1 LRAQQNKDIGYI
13 KQKLM
18 ALSVIHQFV
27 QHSMYTLPR
36 HLLQASNKHQIHS
49 LQSTPVAVVLISQI
63 LFVARG
69 KAAMKRGGLLAKEK

>member
-1 LRAQQNKDIGYI
+1 
-13 KQKLM
+13 
-18 ALSVIHQFV
+18 
-27 QHSMYTLPR
+27 MYTLPR

>member
-1 LRAQQNKDIGYI
+1 LRST
-13 KQKLM
+13 KQGHRIYK
-18 ALSVIHQFV
+18 AKINGFV
-27 QHSMYTLPR
+27 DDTPICIVHSMNTLPR

-69 KAAMKRGGLLAKEK
+69 KAPMKRAGLLAKEK